1 MSVER
6 TFVLD
11 GERFDDLEGFYDEVS
26 RELMGGLSPK
36 YERSGGIPIDETYW
50 GRNLDAFNDILSG
63 DMGRVPGGSVRFTI
77 VWRNSERSR
86 MKLGPAET
94 ARWIRSTRPHAHP
107 SNHPELDR
115 RLAAA
120 EAGRG
125 TTLFDTLVEII
136 RDHPHIV
143 LRLD

>member
-6 TFVLD
+6 VFVLD

-26 RELMGGLSPK
+26 RELMGGLAHRREGEAPL
-36 YERSGGIPIDETYW
+36 DESYW
-50 GRNLDAFNDILSG
+50 GRNLDAFHDILWG

-77 VWRNSERSR
+77 IWRNSARSR
-86 MKLGPAET
+86 MRLGPAET
-94 ARWIRSTRPHAHP
+94 ARWIRSALPHAHP

-120 EAGRG
+120 EAGHG
-125 TTLFDTLVEII
+125 VTLFDTLVEII
-136 RDHPHIV
+136 RSHPHIA
-143 LRLD
+143 LRLE